1 MNGHNEKPA
10 QVTPESILRI
20 SAGYM
25 AAKFLFVAS
34 RIGLFE
40 ALAHGSRTAAQLG
53 AAVGVPAR
61 SARIVA
67 DAMVSVGLVN
77 RDGDE
82 YSNSPAAQTFLAGV
96 TPADRRPILQ
106 SWDQISYPTW
116 QRLEA
121 AVRTGDPQTEPLSA
135 ADQAVLSL
143 GMEVSTGDTAVALPV
158 RYSFAPHQRLLDL
171 GGGTGSFS
179 RAALAR
185 NPHLSATLFELPQTA
200 AVAASH
206 VEGLADRE
214 RLDIVEGDLFADPI
228 PKDHDVLLLA
238 NVIHLFPPERNRTLL
253 GRVREAAPDGARL
266 LLVDLWTDPTH
277 TDPPFA
283 ALIAGEFLLVGGG
296 HSYSVEEITEL
307 LTDTG
312 WQFDGHQP
320 LAGPASLVL
329 ATAG

>member
-1 MNGHNEKPA
+1 MTGLNETPA
-10 QVTPESILRI
+10 RVTPEPILRI

-25 AAKFLFVAS
+25 AAKLLFVAS

-40 ALAHGSRTAAQLG
+40 ALAQGPRTAAQLG
-53 AAVGVPAR
+53 TAVGVPAR

-67 DAMVSVGLVN
+67 DAMVSVGLVS

-82 YSNSPAAQTFLAGV
+82 YRNSPVAQTFLAGV

-121 AVRTGDPQTEPLSA
+121 AVRTGEPQVEPLSP
-135 ADQAVLSL
+135 ADQAVLAL
-143 GMEVSTGDTAVALPV
+143 GMEVSTGDTASVLPS
-158 RYSFAPHQRLLDL
+158 RYSFAGHQRLLDL
-171 GGGTGSFS
+171 GGGTGSFAH
-179 RAALAR
+179 AALEQ

-200 AVAASH
+200 AVAAQR
-206 VEGLADRE
+206 VDGLANRE
-214 RLDIVEGDLFADPI
+214 RLDIVEGDLFVDPI

-238 NVIHLFPPERNRTLL
+238 NVVHLFSPERSRTLL
-253 GRVREAAPDGARL
+253 GRVREAAPDGSRL

-296 HSYSVEEITEL
+296 HAYSVEEVAEL
-307 LTDTG
+307 LTETG

-320 LAGPASLVL
+320 LVGPASLVL